1 MSGSWGASFGSGMWG
16 ALDREARDFQAR
28 RIARKEEERRKRLA
42 EEERL
47 RQEALANQRA
57 ENLFE
62 MNNQSMEPM
71 YAATGMAGM
80 APYVSGAIQKV
91 FDQAGANGS
100 TVGGIMNAQQDILN
114 KKAYDDQ
121 MEKEAEHQADR
132 DYLQDQRNYNKKQ
145 WEQSLIAAEE
155 ARALKPKLEAEA
167 EAEKALKKNREAALF
182 DAQLN
187 NLRSQA
193 NYHNAQANYWNNG
206 GRSAY
211 SKGKVQEEIDPEEQK
226 FLDNEK
232 DFNRQLQDLD
242 RDIERLNGDA
252 RGYESDS
259 FDKADAAKRDAN
271 ALRDRRKE
279 IIKKRDSN
287 RSEYQKWKASKNKP
301 AAKTGS
307 SPVVDFAKSLL
318 NIVNG
323 IGNRFE
329 KTKEQ
334 YQKLTKIQEDSIKA
348 ERERDKQRLAE
359 EARKSTPV
367 SDYDR
372 GIQERGE
379 LYGNIGRSIGDFFS
393 RGKKAV
399 SDYFEGSKKAYA
411 EQKAI
416 EALKNPEKAQLDA
429 VYNQGKISRAEYM
442 RKLSVLNGL

>member
-71 YAATGMAGM
+71 FAATGMAGM
-80 APYVSGAIQKV
+80 TPYVSGAIQKV

-100 TVGGIMNAQQDILN
+100 TVGGIMNAQQDMLAQ
-114 KKAYDDQ
+114 KAYEDQ
-121 MEKEAEHQADR
+121 QKKEEQER
-132 DYLQDQRNYNKKQ
+132 ELNDYNQKIRKFNLWKNENAMHEYEDLQ
-145 WEQSLIAAEE
+145 
-155 ARALKPKLEAEA
+155 ALKPELERKKQE
-167 EAEKALKKNREAALF
+167 EEALKKKQDQEYHDARIRNINADTSYKNAL
-182 DAQLN
+182 AGN
-187 NLRSQA
+187 VGKS
-193 NYHNAQANYWNNG
+193 NG
-206 GRSAY
+206 HGGN
-211 SKGKVQEEIDPEEQK
+211 GKVQEQIDPEEQK

-301 AAKTGS
+301 AAKTS
-307 SPVVDFAKSLL
+307 SSKLKETLDLIGKVLSGVGTNFERTFKLNEITNKIRDQFDEEQARKEAAK
-318 NIVNG
+318 
-323 IGNRFE
+323 R
-329 KTKEQ
+329 
-334 YQKLTKIQEDSIKA
+334 
-348 ERERDKQRLAE
+348 RLAE
-359 EARKSTPV
+359 EARNNPM

-379 LYGNIGRSIGDFFS
+379 LYGNIGRSISDFFS

-429 VYNQGKISRAEYM
+429 LYNQGKIFRAEYM